1 MERVKNVIVNSR
13 VMARRTDKGVELS
26 DIGNPN
32 KAVQFTLEEI
42 DNMENILD
50 SSKRDGLYILENGFQ
65 FIFND
70 CGPEVLF
77 FDDSDF
83 RLNVEAN
90 ALSSICRSIKICRIF
105 KAGGIFLLLSFFCK
119 ISYF

>member
-90 ALSSICRSIKICRIF
+90 ALSSICRSIKNM
-105 KAGGIFLLLSFFCK
+105 
-119 ISYF
+119 